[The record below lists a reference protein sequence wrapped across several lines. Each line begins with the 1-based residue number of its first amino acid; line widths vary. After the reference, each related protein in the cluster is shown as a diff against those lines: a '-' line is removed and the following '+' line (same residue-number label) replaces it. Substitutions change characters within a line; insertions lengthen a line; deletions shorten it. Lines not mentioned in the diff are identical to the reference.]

1 MGHLMNTKLY
11 FKRFIM
17 RNVQKLKLCNI
28 YVILSFELLI
38 IHLKLLKTKL
48 KKGSIIEKT
57 R

>member
-1 MGHLMNTKLY
+1 
-11 FKRFIM
+11 M